1 MKRFLGILLSCLI
14 TAAACAAT
22 GCEEKK
28 TMNTQ
33 IPEGY
38 VAEGSYAQTQEEKAR
53 MFDRQDVTY
62 IYNYCPSVM
71 QEGEN
76 IRHIYY
82 CANIAD
88 RAVID
93 AIAYRRG
100 IRVEGVW
107 YWSPEQIVLTPSE
120 KTFDYKTFDWDGVD
134 WSAQD
139 WDKDVAWDNGAWDRR
154 HVCDP
159 SVIKGEFAYRG
170 ENYSYLMAYLGCY
183 VADRDNEIGLA
194 VSKSPAG
201 PWVRVEYAADPE
213 KDVNHI
219 DGLVSEKDPWTRGN
233 RAFIAFDASFE
244 EYYDSAA
251 AQIAGAWG
259 VGQPSLVSVD
269 KKGKVLVFYT
279 ANGGSVARG
288 HGGTLGFERSF
299 RACARVPRRTDYA
312 RDYPVRQQRGEL
324 CLFQFRSRL

>member
-1 MKRFLGILLSCLI
+1 MKRFLGILLGCLI

-53 MFDRQDVTY
+53 MFDKQDVTY

-107 YWSPEQIVLTPSE
+107 YWSPEQIVLTP
-120 KTFDYKTFDWDGVD
+120 
-134 WSAQD
+134 
-139 WDKDVAWDNGAWDRR
+139 
-154 HVCDP
+154 
-159 SVIKGEFAYRG
+159 
-170 ENYSYLMAYLGCY
+170 
-183 VADRDNEIGLA
+183 
-194 VSKSPAG
+194 
-201 PWVRVEYAADPE
+201 
-213 KDVNHI
+213 
-219 DGLVSEKDPWTRGN
+219 
-233 RAFIAFDASFE
+233 
-244 EYYDSAA
+244 
-251 AQIAGAWG
+251 
-259 VGQPSLVSVD
+259 
-269 KKGKVLVFYT
+269 
-279 ANGGSVARG
+279 
-288 HGGTLGFERSF
+288 
-299 RACARVPRRTDYA
+299 
-312 RDYPVRQQRGEL
+312 
-324 CLFQFRSRL
+324 

>member
-1 MKRFLGILLSCLI
+1 M
-14 TAAACAAT
+14 
-22 GCEEKK
+22 
-28 TMNTQ
+28 
-33 IPEGY
+33 
-38 VAEGSYAQTQEEKAR
+38 
-53 MFDRQDVTY
+53 
-62 IYNYCPSVM
+62 
-71 QEGEN
+71 
-76 IRHIYY
+76 
-82 CANIAD
+82 
-88 RAVID
+88 
-93 AIAYRRG
+93 
-100 IRVEGVW
+100 
-107 YWSPEQIVLTPSE
+107 
-120 KTFDYKTFDWDGVD
+120 D

-279 ANGGSVARG
+279 ANGGSVARVMAERWDLSDLSAPVREFREELTMRG
-288 HGGTLGFERSF
+288 ITQYGSSEASYACSNSDLGYDPVKNRFYIVGDAFPFPSDVPTYIAQYSYVGYMNNIGGTSELGDRFIGESKLT
-299 RACARVPRRTDYA
+299 ARWNEVDFIDEYMTGYA
-312 RDYPVRQQRGEL
+312 RNHNAGLVKDEYGWIPSSDSLEVCVTASTAGSGFGYTYRI
-324 CLFQFRSRL
+324 SRYTLDTRD

>member
-139 WDKDVAWDNGAWDRR
+139 WDKDVAWDNGAPLSPLTPPSRNITIPPRR
-154 HVCDP
+154 
-159 SVIKGEFAYRG
+159 R
-170 ENYSYLMAYLGCY
+170 
-183 VADRDNEIGLA
+183 
-194 VSKSPAG
+194 SPA
-201 PWVRVEYAADPE
+201 
-213 KDVNHI
+213 H
-219 DGLVSEKDPWTRGN
+219 
-233 RAFIAFDASFE
+233 
-244 EYYDSAA
+244 
-251 AQIAGAWG
+251 GA
-259 VGQPSLVSVD
+259 
-269 KKGKVLVFYT
+269 
-279 ANGGSVARG
+279 
-288 HGGTLGFERSF
+288 
-299 RACARVPRRTDYA
+299 
-312 RDYPVRQQRGEL
+312 
-324 CLFQFRSRL
+324 